1 MYDFL
6 KRLKS
11 TAKSKLHGGLVKR
24 EGASDE
30 RSRAAPLGKRIAA
43 GTMALVM
50 CVGTVISGVALSNVQ
65 NSHASANNGEGYNAM
80 QNELIRYAASLLG
93 SPYVYGKF
101 GGSNPYGTSNYDGYH
116 NNYTYSSLSTARSVG
131 FDCSGYVWYVLT
143 GLGWSTTG
151 FSYQNPVPLDTSHW
165 ESGTSSSRSSSL
177 YATYSDAVSSS
188 ANTISS
194 YVGSTTQIQVV
205 KNHVNLKS
213 YYGTG
218 LEYWQISSTEDIPVG
233 SIVIFEDENGDAV
246 HSVIYIGEFDDRA
259 AVISYLKSI
268 GVDSDLLTTSLKAS
282 GGGNIVTGSGRYAEG
297 YGDSATHFRIECGGG
312 MYDSDDGSAWVGI
325 TNIGG
330 AGEGKGTCT
339 TCSVFT
345 FIPYEEDTGS
355 LKITKASEDGV
366 ISGVQFQVTGIDEGK
381 NDDYSEIVTTGS
393 DGTVQIDDLVL
404 GKYTVTEVNTK
415 SYYVKPDSQ
424 TVEVTADNTPE
435 VPVEVTVT
443 NNLARGDLKV
453 TKTSEDGQVS
463 GLKFRLYGTSTN
475 GTAVDVTAT
484 TNSSGV
490 ATFTD
495 VLVGTYTLT
504 EVDTPDYYVTPDSQ
518 KVTITDDSVTGATYA
533 KAAVANKLKKF
544 KVTVTKVDADTK
556 GAAQGDATL
565 AGAVYGI
572 YQGGTLVDTYTTD
585 ANGQFT
591 TTEYYICGDD
601 WTVKEISPSEGYLLD
616 ETEYHVDAEA
626 ENFVLELNA
635 APAITSYEEPVYNQ
649 IAIVKHTDNGSTG
662 IETPEDGAVFQVYL
676 TSAGSYDNAKSTERD
691 ILTTDEDGY
700 AITKDLPYGVYT
712 VHQVSG
718 WDGRDLV
725 SDFTVY
731 VEKDSSTRGPY
742 TYILN
747 NGYYEGYI
755 KIVKVDSE
763 TGETIPYAG
772 AGFQIYDPDGNL
784 VTMTYTYPTATTV
797 DTFYTDD
804 NGQLIT
810 PETLEYGLGYSIVE
824 VQAPYGYVLDS
835 TPVYFDV
842 TEDDATDELY
852 YDISVVMVNY
862 ANAPQKGII
871 TIYKTGE
878 VFSTV
883 EQVGDFYQAV
893 YETQGLS
900 GATYEITA
908 AEDIYTGDGTLRYS
922 KGDVV
927 DTVTTGSDGKATSK
941 ELYLGTYNVQ
951 EIEAPYG
958 MTLNEE
964 TRTVELTYA
973 GQLVEVTTTSTSF
986 VNDRQKVSIS
996 LNKVLETDSAY
1007 GVGTNGEIT
1016 SVAFAL
1022 YAGEDLT
1029 ATDGTIIPAD
1039 GLIEIAYCD
1048 EDGSLTF
1055 DSDLPLG
1062 SYYVQEYTTDEHYVL
1077 DDTQYAFTFDYA
1089 GQDVELVTIALN
1101 DGAAIENDLIRGS
1114 VSGLKLD
1121 EDGSLVEGALFGVF
1135 STDTTEFTEDTAI
1148 AVSASDANGE
1158 FGFED
1163 VPYGEWVV
1171 REISAPDCY
1180 VVSDTLH
1187 YVTISDAE
1195 QVIEITAVNDFVT
1208 GSVRTTKTDAEYPD
1222 HKLTGATFVIY
1233 QDTDGDGDYVSDSDL
1248 LVGEMTEIEDGVY
1261 TMDDL
1266 RYGGYFLYEETAP
1279 EGYVRDT
1286 NYYYFEIT
1294 EDGKTLE
1301 LENDAGHGFINEPIT
1316 GTLELTKVDVADG
1329 TLLPDAGFRICDE
1342 DGNTVVEGYTDEN
1355 GLATFTLRYGKYT
1368 YQEFDAPDGYQIDET
1383 PFAFEITEDGQIIKA
1398 QMTNEL
1404 IPYDTGD
1411 TDTTTPALAIALGS
1425 LSAFVGLW
1433 RRRRYVM

>member
-1 MYDFL
+1 MIDMHDFF
-6 KRLKS
+6 KR
-11 TAKSKLHGGLVKR
+11 AKSSVKR
-24 EGASDE
+24 KLDKANN
-30 RSRAAPLGKRIAA
+30 RLARAAPLGKRVAA
-43 GTMALVM
+43 GAMALIM
-50 CVGTVISGVALSNVQ
+50 CTVTIISGAAL
-65 NSHASANNGEGYNAM
+65 NSSKMTAK
-80 QNELIRYAASLLG
+80 AASKSLTLEDIVLTGCKFLG
-93 SPYVYGKF
+93 APYTLGQNGY
-101 GGSNPYGTSNYDGYH
+101 SNAYDDGD
-116 NNYTYSSLSTARSVG
+116 YTIHTDSWIWEYG
-131 FDCSGYVWYVLT
+131 FDCSGFVYYILT
-143 GLGWSTTG
+143 TLGCSTSG
-151 FSYQNPVPLDTSHW
+151 FSRENPVPITCGDWRSWNSSCTFTYDGTTYDIERTKSNVSYAEAEYWELEDGSTIEPGTLVIGVPDDTS
-165 ESGTSSSRSSSL
+165 
-177 YATYSDAVSSS
+177 
-188 ANTISS
+188 ISP
-194 YVGSTTQIQVV
+194 
-205 KNHVNLKS
+205 HA
-213 YYGTG
+213 
-218 LEYWQISSTEDIPVG
+218 W
-233 SIVIFEDENGDAV
+233 
-246 HSVIYIGEFDDRA
+246 IYLGEFDSRSD
-259 AVISYLKSI
+259 VVSWLKEI
-268 GVDSDLLTTSLKAS
+268 GVDSSLITSLTVKDD
-282 GGGNIVTGSGRYAEG
+282 GSG
-297 YGDSATHFRIECGGG
+297 STHWRLECGGYAASG
-312 MYDSDDGSAWVGI
+312 TSGDAGIGVGI
-325 TNIGG
+325 NNNST
-330 AGEGKGTCT
+330 GKSMT
-339 TCSVFT
+339 TAYKIST
-345 FIPYEEDTGS
+345 YEIPVSPKTGS
-355 LKITKASEDGV
+355 LKITKSSEDGI
-366 ISGVQFQVTGIDEGK
+366 ISGVQFQVTGIEAGI
-381 NDDYSEIVTTGS
+381 NSTYSEIVTTGS
-393 DGTVQIDDLVL
+393 DGTVQIDELRE
-404 GKYTVTEVNTK
+404 GYYTVTEVNTK
-415 SYYVKPDSQ
+415 SYYVKPESQ
-424 TVEVTADNTPE
+424 TVYVTESSTPE
-435 VPVEVTVT
+435 VPVEVTVE

-453 TKTSEDGQVS
+453 TKTSEDGVVS

-495 VLVGTYTLT
+495 ILVGTYTLT

-533 KAAVANKLKKF
+533 KAAVANVLKKF

-676 TSAGSYDNAKSTERD
+676 TSAGSYDNAATTERD
-691 ILTTDEDGY
+691 ILTTDENGY

-731 VEKDSSTRGPY
+731 VEKDSKDRDPY
-742 TYILN
+742 WYILN

-958 MTLNEE
+958 MTLNDEIH
-964 TRTVELTYA
+964 TVALTYA

-996 LNKVLETDSAY
+996 LDKVLETDSNY
-1007 GVGTNGEIT
+1007 GIGTNGEVT

-1029 ATDGTIIPAD
+1029 ATDGTIIPTD
-1039 GLIEIAYCD
+1039 GLLEIAYCD
-1048 EDGSLTF
+1048 ENGAITF
-1055 DSDLPLG
+1055 NSDLPLG
-1062 SYYVQEYTTDEHYVL
+1062 SYYVQEYVTDEHYVP

-1089 GQDVELVTIALN
+1089 GQDVEIVTIALN
-1101 DGAAIENDLIRGS
+1101 DGSAIENDLIRGS

-1121 EDGSLVEGALFGVF
+1121 EDDNLVEGALFGIF

-1158 FGFED
+1158 FGFD
-1163 VPYGEWVV
+1163 NVPYGEWVI

-1180 VVSDTLH
+1180 VVDDTLH
-1187 YVTISDAE
+1187 YVTISDVE
-1195 QVIEITAVNDFVT
+1195 QTVEITAVNDFVT
-1208 GSVRTTKTDAEYPD
+1208 GSVQTTKTDAEYPD
-1222 HKLTGATFVIY
+1222 NKLTGATFVIY
-1233 QDTDGDGDYVSDSDL
+1233 QDTDGDGDYVSGSDL

-1301 LENDAGHGFINEPIT
+1301 LENDAGHGFVNQPIT

-1329 TLLPDAGFRICDE
+1329 TLLPNAGFRICDE
-1342 DGNTVVEGYTDEN
+1342 DGNTVAEGYTDEN

-1433 RRRRYVM
+1433 RRRRCVV